1 MIVCN
6 KCGKKIGDDKKHF
19 SRIEGF
25 KRKDYC
31 KKCWIEIGEELF

>member
-1 MIVCN
+1 M
-6 KCGKKIGDDKKHF
+6 KCDRCGMVIEDDNMFDDLKHF

-31 KKCWIEIGEELF
+31 EKCWVEM